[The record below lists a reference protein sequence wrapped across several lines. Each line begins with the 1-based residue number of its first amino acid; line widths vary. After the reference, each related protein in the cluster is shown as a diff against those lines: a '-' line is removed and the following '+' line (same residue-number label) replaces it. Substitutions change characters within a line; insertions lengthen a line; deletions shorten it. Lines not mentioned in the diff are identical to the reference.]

1 MTGTEFPLS
10 ILIGAAL
17 ADSINPCVIGVTIFL
32 LAFLNSVYKNRNKML
47 VGGMMY
53 VVSVYLTYLALGFGF
68 LEVALFS
75 AGFSTYVYWIAAIVA
90 IIAGLL
96 EIKDYFWYG
105 RGLTLQLIPGAG
117 ERIKAYT
124 EKLREVYRVHPKKM
138 LILIAILGVF
148 VVLVELPCTGAPYF
162 AVLAL
167 LAQGVYAKA
176 VPYLLI
182 YNLVFIF
189 PLLVIIAI
197 SYFSRNGE
205 RVEEWRLRNRRFMR
219 LFMGILLIGIG
230 IYMIYS
236 AIGPVQ

>member
-1 MTGTEFPLS
+1 MTEFPLS

-17 ADSINPCVIGVTIFL
+17 ADSINPCVIGVSIFL

-47 VGGMMY
+47 VGGIMY
-53 VVSVYLTYLALGFGF
+53 VISVYLTYLALGFGF
-68 LEVALFS
+68 LQVALFS
-75 AGFSTYVYWIAAIVA
+75 TGFSSVVYWVAAAIA

-117 ERIKAYT
+117 KRIKLYT
-124 EKLREVYRVHPKKM
+124 EKLRGMYQTHPKKM
-138 LILIAILGVF
+138 LILIAVLGVF

-167 LAQGVYAKA
+167 LAQGAYAQA

-182 YNLVFIF
+182 YNLVFVL

-197 SYFSRNGE
+197 AYFSKDGE
-205 RVEEWRLRNRRFMR
+205 KAEAWRLRNRGLMR
-219 LFMGILLIGIG
+219 LGMGILLIAIG

-236 AIGPVQ
+236 ALL